1 MMPSAARGRALSKL
15 VRWAFFAALMAVVP
29 AAPASPSPGSPGS
42 PGAAA
47 PPAAA
52 QTFRSGVNLV
62 ILPVTVTNTDG
73 RFVAALTQRDFSVFE
88 DDHQRPIEQFSA
100 ERVPVSLGILI
111 DISGSMLGAR
121 FADARIALGKLLER
135 LQSNDRVFLAVFNDT
150 FRMVLPWTSD
160 HGAVTDALAR
170 VVPRGGTSLY
180 SALTTALPVL
190 NTGSNQKKAL
200 VLISDGADNSM
211 PGGIVNRAGL
221 ESAVQHALESDALI
235 YAVGIG
241 KPMPPIDEFLRQDA
255 AARLQMAYDPPVDLD
270 LLKQLTDPTGG
281 YSQLVASSANLSST
295 VIQIADDLSAQYVIG
310 FESTQP
316 LDGKS
321 HALKVTVANPG
332 LRVRSRSEYV
342 AAPSK

>member
-1 MMPSAARGRALSKL
+1 MRGITLPASTLATNPGTRYYRNMTPNAVPGRALPKL
-15 VRWAFFAALMAVVP
+15 AARWAIFAALMAVL
-29 AAPASPSPGSPGS
+29 PASPASSSPGS

-47 PPAAA
+47 PPGAA

-135 LQSNDRVFLAVFNDT
+135 LQSDDRVFLAVFNDT
-150 FRMVLPWTSD
+150 FRMVLPWTND

-190 NTGSNQKKAL
+190 NAGPNQKKAL

-211 PGGIVNRAGL
+211 PGGVVNRAGL
-221 ESAVQHALESDALI
+221 ESAVQHALESEALI

-255 AARLQMAYDPPVDLD
+255 AARLQMAYDPPVDLE

-281 YSQLVASSANLSST
+281 Y
-295 VIQIADDLSAQYVIG
+295 
-310 FESTQP
+310 
-316 LDGKS
+316 
-321 HALKVTVANPG
+321 
-332 LRVRSRSEYV
+332 
-342 AAPSK
+342 

>member
-1 MMPSAARGRALSKL
+1 MTASGTPRHVLLTLGVGWVSLALLAAMGPR
-15 VRWAFFAALMAVVP
+15 P
-29 AAPASPSPGSPGS
+29 APALGG
-42 PGAAA
+42 G
-47 PPAAA
+47 A

-73 RFVAALTQRDFSVFE
+73 RFVGALTQRDFSVFE

-135 LQSNDRVFLAVFNDT
+135 LQSDDRVFLAVFNDT
-150 FRMVLPWTSD
+150 YRMVLPWTND

-170 VVPRGGTSLY
+170 LVPRGGTSLY

-190 NTGSNQKKAL
+190 KAGPNQKKAL

-255 AARLQMAYDPPVDLD
+255 AAHLQMAYDPPVDLE
-270 LLKQLTDPTGG
+270 LLQQLTEPTGG
-281 YSQLVASSANLSST
+281 YAQLVASSANLSST

-310 FESTQP
+310 FESAQP
-316 LDGKS
+316 LDGTP
-321 HALKVTVANPG
+321 HTLKVTVANPG
-332 LRVRSRSEYV
+332 LRVRSRREYV
-342 AAPSK
+342 AAK